1 MTMNKELKQ
10 MEEEIKSLIET
21 TKDKP
26 SLETEIKI
34 MTTLLLRN
42 GLLLEINQ
50 KLCQN
55 ILKEVKEI
63 KENQKKKNWFQTQ
76 FNKIWR

>member
-1 MTMNKELKQ
+1 MNKELKQ

>member
-50 KLCQN
+50 KHCQN